1 MRRTTIFRSSRAAV
15 VAAALVF
22 AVATVDARDA
32 NAQLTSQLPEVHVV
46 QTGETLWDLAERYM
60 GDPFLWPEIYRINT
74 DVVEDPHWIFP
85 GEELRLQMLA
95 RAIVEQ
101 VEVVGPPVEEEEVLT
116 PPTPV
121 APPPP
126 PTETAPTVFQERRPD
141 VRSLDT
147 NAPIFRYRPIRRG
160 EFYSAG
166 FLTEDERLP
175 WANVLGATGKP
186 TLSTL
191 AATSEASMFNEI
203 DIAAPQSATYQVGD
217 SLLVA
222 RLEREVEGW
231 GNVVVPTGIARVT
244 AVAGSMVRAEV
255 IAQFARVT
263 DGQVALPLEEF
274 DNPGDLVPV
283 PIDNGAEGEVIA
295 PRDRHPVRQQQ
306 DVVFID
312 LGRENGVSLGD
323 VFEVYGPVNDDP
335 LAGGGKPIGVLSIVH
350 VRSHSASGF
359 VVNVMDLG
367 IDPGATV
374 RLIRKMPG

>member
-1 MRRTTIFRSSRAAV
+1 MRRTTIFRSSRAAA
-15 VAAALVF
+15 VAAALAF
-22 AVATVDARDA
+22 AAAAGDARSA
-32 NAQLTSQLPEVHVV
+32 AAQVPSQLPEIHVV
-46 QTGETLWDLAERYM
+46 QTGETLWDLSERYL

-85 GEELRLQMLA
+85 GEELRLRVLP
-95 RAIVEQ
+95 RAVVDQ
-101 VEVVGPPVEEEEVLT
+101 VEVVGPPAEEEEVVA

-126 PTETAPTVFQERRPD
+126 PTETAPTVFQEGRPD
-141 VRSLDT
+141 DRSLDA

-166 FLTEDERLP
+166 FLTEGERLP
-175 WANVLGATGKP
+175 WAKVLGATGKP

-191 AATSEASMFNEI
+191 EATSEASIFSEI
-203 DIAAPQSATYQVGD
+203 DLEAPRSATYQVGD

-222 RLEREVEGW
+222 WLTREVESW

-244 AVAGSMVRAEV
+244 SVAGSLVRAQV
-255 IAQFARVT
+255 IAQFSRVT

-274 DNPGDLVPV
+274 DSPGDLLPV
-283 PIDNGAEGEVIA
+283 PIENGAQGEVIA
-295 PRDRHPVRQQQ
+295 PRDLHPVRQQQ
-306 DVVFID
+306 DVVFVD
-312 LGRENGVSLGD
+312 LGREDGVSLGD
-323 VFEVYGPVNDDP
+323 VFEVYGAASDDP
-335 LAGGGKPIGVLSIVH
+335 LAGGGKAIGVLSIVH
-350 VRSHSASGF
+350 VRSHSASGL

-374 RLIRKMPG
+374 RLVRKMPG